1 MTFIAISYSQILD
14 LKFLLEASGLFS
26 EMRINRELNI
36 RSSGHILT
44 MNDVQK
50 EFIQTL
56 ANEDHVEKNVVLT
69 GPAGLEKTL
78 LSLEAINIKKAH
90 YIKKHGISPSDRKS
104 KLRVIVIGTIMDE
117 MEQQLSE
124 SHKDCTLHIQR
135 VSSPN
140 SEELTKIFHS
150 NGSYKSFSH
159 TLIMLDDIQR

>member
-1 MTFIAISYSQILD
+1 MTFMVIPHSQILD

-56 ANEDHVEKNVVLT
+56 ANVDHVEKNVVLT
-69 GPAGLEKTL
+69 GQVGLEKTL

-104 KLRVIVIGTIMDE
+104 KLRVIVIGTNMDE
-117 MEQQLSE
+117 IEQQLSR
-124 SHKDCTLHIQR
+124 SHQDFTLQVER
-135 VSSPN
+135 EASPN
-140 SEELTKIFHS
+140 SEWLTKIFHS
-150 NGSYKSFSH
+150 NGRYKSFSY
-159 TLIMLDDIQR
+159 TLMMLDDIKR